1 MKNQRFL
8 ILAMAVCFIGLLF
21 TCQEKASAKK
31 TSASKSTQTI
41 ANAKAAYTYLY
52 PLVLMDY
59 TQSKNTHVA
68 VPDATYGHAP
78 VNQLGRMTYFPTDTF
93 KAVVKPNV
101 DTYYSTAF
109 LNLETPMVLTYP
121 AVTERYFILPLLD
134 AYGNVFS
141 SLGSRTTDVNESHTY
156 LIVNQKWKAEHP
168 NYQLPEGI
176 DSVIVSHTDMVWL
189 LGRTE
194 AENGSDQVAIDY
206 MDEYGLIPLSQ
217 YPNWNYQPGPQP
229 VDPNFDTNTP
239 TKDQVDS
246 LSIEDFFTQGAHL
259 MVKNPPTEADIQNG
273 IVEQMRSIGIVPGKD
288 FTLDFSPEVN
298 AALTALPTLMT
309 SAWDSLTTSP
319 IPSTTINGWNEKLGD
334 IGNFGTDYQMRAIV
348 GYIGLGANIKE
359 DAVYPATVYRYDNN
373 DISNEPIKLDAS
385 NNYTLTMTKDQI
397 PPVDAFWS
405 ITPYNAENYLVKN
418 PINRFALGDRSD
430 LYFDQDSS
438 LTFYVS
444 NKAPINKDEYKNWL
458 PIPASGNFNLTMR
471 LYMPDE
477 AILDTVWTPPFIEL
491 Q

>member
-1 MKNQRFL
+1 
-8 ILAMAVCFIGLLF
+8 
-21 TCQEKASAKK
+21 
-31 TSASKSTQTI
+31 
-41 ANAKAAYTYLY
+41 
-52 PLVLMDY
+52 
-59 TQSKNTHVA
+59 
-68 VPDATYGHAP
+68 
-78 VNQLGRMTYFPTDTF
+78 MTYFPTDTF

-217 YPNWNYQPGPQP
+217 YPNWNYQPGPQL

-239 TKDQVDS
+239 TKDQV
-246 LSIEDFFTQGAHL
+246 G
-259 MVKNPPTEADIQNG
+259 V
-273 IVEQMRSIGIVPGKD
+273 VPGKD

-397 PPVDAFWS
+397 PPMNTKTGCRYQHQATL
-405 ITPYNAENYLVKN
+405 I
-418 PINRFALGDRSD
+418 
-430 LYFDQDSS
+430 
-438 LTFYVS
+438 
-444 NKAPINKDEYKNWL
+444 
-458 PIPASGNFNLTMR
+458 
-471 LYMPDE
+471 
-477 AILDTVWTPPFIEL
+477 
-491 Q
+491 